1 MDERHERFLPGEGEV
16 NVNSNEF
23 STTDDDDDARW
34 IGRDDI
40 ARGDRVSRRV
50 SAFMASKPRA
60 YANEVRLRR
69 DDATRAPSGATR
81 REREGA
87 GRRRVEER

>member
-1 MDERHERFLPGEGEV
+1 MNF
-16 NVNSNEF
+16 NSNEF

-34 IGRDDI
+34 TGRDDI
-40 ARGDRVSRRV
+40 ANGDRTSRRV

-60 YANEVRLRR
+60 YANEVRLRM
-69 DDATRAPSGATR
+69 DDATRAPSGAGR
-81 REREGA
+81 AREREGA